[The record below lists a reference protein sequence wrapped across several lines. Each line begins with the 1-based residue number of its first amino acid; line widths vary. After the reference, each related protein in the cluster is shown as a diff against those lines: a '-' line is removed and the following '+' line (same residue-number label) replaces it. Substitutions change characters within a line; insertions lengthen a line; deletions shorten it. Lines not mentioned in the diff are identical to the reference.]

1 VERVVKSVGFHVEF
15 LVCGV
20 YLLVPLLFLVL
31 LRLYL
36 PGLIGAIRREWNK
49 AGPPLQPPQPP
60 QPPQ

>member
-1 VERVVKSVGFHVEF
+1 VERVVSSVGFRVEY

-20 YLLVPLLFLVL
+20 YLLLPLLFLVL

-49 AGPPLQPPQPP
+49 AEPPPQPP
-60 QPPQ
+60 QSPQN